1 MVKQKM
7 QNGYIECLD
16 KPYIFTYDGELL
28 QLVPKDK
35 ELIRPY
41 DFLKNKE
48 QHFEILEGINQRS
61 ERIFFLNCY
70 LKVFNSGY
78 VAKPAGF
85 ICCDQ
90 NLKAF
95 DVITFKSGIMDYFYR
110 ANQIVDEESSSCNYE
125 TGESVIKLKGFNKTT
140 RSCDVVIDGMKANLM
155 ISITQP
161 GLPIYLKPEYNL
173 GKPKTILRLMFDT
186 SVEICNFRKIYMWIY
201 NLMVFLNFRKD
212 VCMGEIELGNL
223 NKEKKVAKVADT
235 YILEKNKNEIT
246 DIDRIIGYYFVEER
260 LNQLLQIVNK
270 PDLNLLFIPESENDD
285 KYISPEK
292 YMVCCT
298 SFESVFNFVFPNAKI
313 EFSEKANEVK
323 EEFLDYIN
331 KKEDEYKGVDAK
343 KRKEFRKYA
352 DMIKLLDFGLAEKFE
367 YCLSKYEVVINDY
380 VNRKQNRL
388 RYTDD
393 EYKGI
398 AQAFAKKRNMFMHN
412 SLEKFE
418 DIHILA
424 YSLARVLIYCMIL
437 EKAGIN
443 EKIITQVIDNLL

>member
-1 MVKQKM
+1 
-7 QNGYIECLD
+7 
-16 KPYIFTYDGELL
+16 
-28 QLVPKDK
+28 
-35 ELIRPY
+35 
-41 DFLKNKE
+41 
-48 QHFEILEGINQRS
+48 
-61 ERIFFLNCY
+61 
-70 LKVFNSGY
+70 
-78 VAKPAGF
+78 
-85 ICCDQ
+85 
-90 NLKAF
+90 
-95 DVITFKSGIMDYFYR
+95 
-110 ANQIVDEESSSCNYE
+110 
-125 TGESVIKLKGFNKTT
+125 
-140 RSCDVVIDGMKANLM
+140 
-155 ISITQP
+155 
-161 GLPIYLKPEYNL
+161 
-173 GKPKTILRLMFDT
+173 
-186 SVEICNFRKIYMWIY
+186 
-201 NLMVFLNFRKD
+201 
-212 VCMGEIELGNL
+212 
-223 NKEKKVAKVADT
+223 
-235 YILEKNKNEIT
+235 
-246 DIDRIIGYYFVEER
+246 
-260 LNQLLQIVNK
+260 
-270 PDLNLLFIPESENDD
+270 
-285 KYISPEK
+285 
-292 YMVCCT
+292 MVCCT

-443 EKIITQVIDNLL
+443 EKVITQVIDNLL